1 MSTRPAR
8 TTFADRLLAVSG
20 ASVHGTMIRR
30 DALHDELGR
39 FSLHTVPARAVYSL
53 HVIDVRAVD
62 GELRRTFIG
71 RESASGLWIPELLQT
86 PTTPL
91 IWSLDVFDALA
102 ASRPFVFFSLE
113 EAVRMTLL
121 RSGVLHPGVGL
132 TRTAR
137 QLREGLESMHERWA
151 EAFTSTFGTSVCD
164 GCDECREGEL
174 FHRVRYWD
182 GAVE

>member
-20 ASVHGTMIRR
+20 ATVHGTMIRR
-30 DALHDELGR
+30 DALHDEPGT
-39 FSLHTVPARAVYSL
+39 FSLHAIPARANLSL
-53 HVIDVRAVD
+53 YVLDVRAVD
-62 GELRRTFIG
+62 GKMRRTFIG
-71 RESASGLWIPELLQT
+71 RESTSGLWIPSLLET
-86 PTTPL
+86 PTVPL

-113 EAVRMTLL
+113 EAVQLTLL

-137 QLREGLESMHERWA
+137 QLREGLENMSERWA
-151 EAFTSTFGTSVCD
+151 EAFVSSFGTSVCD
-164 GCDECREGEL
+164 GCEECRGGDL

-182 GAVE
+182 GAGN